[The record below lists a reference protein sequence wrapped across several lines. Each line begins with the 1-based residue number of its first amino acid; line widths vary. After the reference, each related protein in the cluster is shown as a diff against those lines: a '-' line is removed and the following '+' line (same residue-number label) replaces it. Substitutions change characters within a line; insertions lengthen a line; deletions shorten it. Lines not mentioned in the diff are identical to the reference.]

1 MKYLSIGVLIAAF
14 ILGLGLNFAKAEEQ
28 VIEQSSQVGTAPPAP
43 NTSAAIADA
52 VKKNNSKNTLLT
64 PGVPKKSTVTNS
76 TTSPPPAV
84 ASPAATKP
92 STQTATTPETSAVS
106 LGSCNCKLG
115 SSEENKVEL
124 EDANKCSKDRLYFQT
139 SLKKIDPLFLKGRTD
154 KEGSQFPM
162 ACVGYIMRKFMDASA
177 KASRYYSYCS
187 RPIGQPVR
195 PKKTHCVTEE
205 YVTSVY
211 SSYVDV
217 LDCLD
222 VPQRDLIPKLYN
234 ESGFHINTLGSGMD
248 AGVGQLT
255 GPAISS
261 VQQLANFDGK
271 NMTWLENIKEE
282 VNKSTKPSCQR
293 IAKIPGLFNK
303 ISVDSSQRCGLIAA
317 PENPLKNV
325 LYMGIFYHYML
336 RSQTGARFYKGYTYL
351 PKGDAAKNEATKGEE
366 LVAMDHKNKDVE
378 LSGFFR
384 EYKIKARIQALGIE
398 KPNMQALKQMMITLG
413 YNSGMESAF
422 IFLDKYL
429 KAREQRKLKLVESDF
444 DFQTY
449 FYSNYAKKS
458 KDPKEEAK
466 RIKDMNVIKSAPYR
480 MPFPIFLRVAQRTGT
495 PGYLSAVSNKLLQLD
510 KEMGEGLCTT
520 PGFLRF

>member
-1 MKYLSIGVLIAAF
+1 MKYISIAILTAAF
-14 ILGLGLNFAKAEEQ
+14 IFGFGLNFAKAQEQ
-28 VIEQSSQVGTAPPAP
+28 VIEQSSESAPVSAAVSSTKTLVPKAEKSDKKNEVPTPVPSPPAKSP
-43 NTSAAIADA
+43 TMITPPVKPATS
-52 VKKNNSKNTLLT
+52 SGT
-64 PGVPKKSTVTNS
+64 PATPVTV
-76 TTSPPPAV
+76 
-84 ASPAATKP
+84 ATD
-92 STQTATTPETSAVS
+92 TPAVS

-115 SSEENKVEL
+115 NSTENRVEL

-139 SLKKIDPLFLKGRTD
+139 SLKKIDPLFLKARTE
-154 KEGSQFPM
+154 KEDGQFPM
-162 ACVGYIMRKFMDASA
+162 ACVGYIMRKFLDASTRP
-177 KASRYYSYCS
+177 SRFYSYCS
-187 RPIGQPVR
+187 RPVGQPVR

-211 SSYVDV
+211 NSYVDV

-261 VQQLANFDGK
+261 VQQLAVFDGR
-271 NMTWLENIKEE
+271 NMTWLENFKEE
-282 VNKSTKPSCQR
+282 VGKSSKPSCQR
-293 IAKIPGLFNK
+293 IAKIPGLFSK

-351 PKGDAAKNEATKGEE
+351 PKGDKGEE
-366 LVAMDHKNKDVE
+366 LVAMDYKSKDVE
-378 LSGFFR
+378 LSGYFA
-384 EYKIKARIQALGIE
+384 EYRVKSRIQALGIE
-398 KPNMQALKQMMITLG
+398 KPNMQALRQMMITLG
-413 YNSGMESAF
+413 YNSGMGSAF
-422 IFLDKYL
+422 IFLDRYL
-429 KAREQRKLKLVESDF
+429 KAREQRKLKLQESDF
-444 DFQTY
+444 DFQKY
-449 FYSNYAKKS
+449 FYSNYAKKL
-458 KDPKEEAK
+458 KDPKEEAQRLK
-466 RIKDMNVIKSAPYR
+466 YMKIIRSAPYKT
-480 MPFPIFLRVAQRTGT
+480 PFPIFLRVMQRTGT

-510 KEMGEGLCTT
+510 QEMGEGICTT